1 MQMER
6 TKYAAEFKS
15 EAVKQVTHQMMI
27 LQQIRQKKPSG
38 KMSLFRSLNVNSSS
52 KRELGN
58 DFIARVLSYL
68 NLDAGSRG

>member
-1 MQMER
+1 MER

-15 EAVKQVTHQMMI
+15 EAVKQVTHQMMN